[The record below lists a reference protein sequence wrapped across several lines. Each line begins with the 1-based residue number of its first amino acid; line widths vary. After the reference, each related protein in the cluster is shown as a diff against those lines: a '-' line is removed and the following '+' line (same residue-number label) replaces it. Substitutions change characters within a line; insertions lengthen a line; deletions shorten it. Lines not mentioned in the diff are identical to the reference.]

1 MRAMLLENSLP
12 VEQKPLLLRD
22 LQVPSPGPGE
32 IRVKVR
38 ACGLCHTDLHIVEG
52 DLALQKR
59 PVIPGHQIVGIVDA
73 LGSGITQFKEGDRIG
88 IPWLHST
95 DGNCHYCQQDQENLC
110 DHAAFTGYD
119 VDGGYAEYALARADF
134 SFPLPKTFSDEAAAP
149 LLCAGIIGFRSF
161 RLSGARRGDCLGIYG
176 FGGSAHLVL
185 QFARYLGC
193 KVHVITRSAAHRE
206 LATELGAC
214 WVGSAEQ
221 ASLAALD
228 AAIIFAPAGPLVPQ
242 ALRSLRKGGTLALAG
257 ITMTEIPALD
267 YSLLYQERIIRSV
280 TNNTRRDAREF
291 LELASDAKLQTE
303 IDIYPLER
311 ANEAL
316 ADLKHS
322 RLRAA
327 GVLRL

>member
-1 MRAMLLENSLP
+1 M
-12 VEQKPLLLRD
+12 
-22 LQVPSPGPGE
+22 
-32 IRVKVR
+32 
-38 ACGLCHTDLHIVEG
+38 
-52 DLALQKR
+52 
-59 PVIPGHQIVGIVDA
+59 
-73 LGSGITQFKEGDRIG
+73 
-88 IPWLHST
+88 
-95 DGNCHYCQQDQENLC
+95 
-110 DHAAFTGYD
+110 
-119 VDGGYAEYALARADF
+119 
-134 SFPLPKTFSDEAAAP
+134 
-149 LLCAGIIGFRSF
+149 
-161 RLSGARRGDCLGIYG
+161 
-176 FGGSAHLVL
+176 
-185 QFARYLGC
+185 
-193 KVHVITRSAAHRE
+193 
-206 LATELGAC
+206 
-214 WVGSAEQ
+214 
-221 ASLAALD
+221 
-228 AAIIFAPAGPLVPQ
+228 PQ